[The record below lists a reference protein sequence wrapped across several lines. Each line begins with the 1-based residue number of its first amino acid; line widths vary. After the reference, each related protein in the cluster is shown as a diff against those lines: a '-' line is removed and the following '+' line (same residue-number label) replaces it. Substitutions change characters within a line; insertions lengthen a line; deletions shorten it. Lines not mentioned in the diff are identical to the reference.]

1 MEIYLIVVL
10 IYLNSTTEEMF
21 LFTNVHISD
30 IQSMW
35 GFVSFN
41 KLFNVWFQFDDFLL
55 WIVYCILFF
64 FFNMFFFI
72 VIQKIWF
79 FYLINYNFTMFNNFI
94 RKYIENVLNHFI
106 LVNLL
111 LCSKFIFETISV
123 WTLWW
128 RKYDWNINLFGGSF
142 ACYYV
147 LLLLLFNTKMS
158 KYAV

>member
-1 MEIYLIVVL
+1 MEMYLIVVL

-30 IQSMW
+30 IQSMC

-41 KLFNVWFQFDDFLL
+41 KLFNVWFRFDDFYCELST
-55 WIVYCILFF
+55 VYCF

-79 FYLINYNFTMFNNFI
+79 FYSINYNFTMFNNFI
-94 RKYIENVLNHFI
+94 RKYIENVLNQFI

-111 LCSKFIFETISV
+111 LCSKFIFETSSV
-123 WTLWW
+123 WTVQMKEVWLKYKSFW
-128 RKYDWNINLFGGSF
+128 RQF
-142 ACYYV
+142 C
-147 LLLLLFNTKMS
+147 LLLYFAIATI
-158 KYAV
+158 